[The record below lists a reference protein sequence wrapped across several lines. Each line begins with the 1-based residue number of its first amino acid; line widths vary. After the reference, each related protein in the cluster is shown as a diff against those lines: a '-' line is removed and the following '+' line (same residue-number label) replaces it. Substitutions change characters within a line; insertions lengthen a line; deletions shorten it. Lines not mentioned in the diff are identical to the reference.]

1 MATQV
6 PNVNSNGFVYVDAT
20 EVTSGLYDYANFT
33 RGKCRKYLQAAC
45 KELEEYMKTN
55 HPWENRTGQAEANL
69 SAEYSEQGGG
79 EYIPKE
85 LIITISHGVEY
96 GIFLEYNGLN
106 NLAYLSRRRPILEP
120 TKERMF
126 PEILER
132 MEGILDVLA
141 W

>member
-1 MATQV
+1 
-6 PNVNSNGFVYVDAT
+6 
-20 EVTSGLYDYANFT
+20 
-33 RGKCRKYLQAAC
+33 
-45 KELEEYMKTN
+45 MKTN

-69 SAEYSEQGGG
+69 SAEYTEQGGG